1 MQIISPKYPHCT
13 HVLHSTTEEEIKST
27 LTRQWSQLI
36 KRLEEQKRQ
45 PSDPR
50 QETEA

>member
-36 KRLEEQKRQ
+36 KRLEEEKRQ
-45 PSDPR
+45 LSDPR
-50 QETEA
+50 QEAEG